1 MWHRVLFVIG
11 LFWILQVIMTYFQVK
26 HYQSRIRELRK
37 KGAIGIGTV
46 KGKLRAGVI
55 IILAVKNGHVAD
67 AEIMKGYSV
76 FARFKR
82 MPGLVGKKVNELLEN
97 NFNMSKAEKKALEI
111 AVKTLTEN
119 HSLEGELQNG

>member
-1 MWHRVLFVIG
+1 
-11 LFWILQVIMTYFQVK
+11 MTYFQVK

-46 KGKLRAGVI
+46 KGKLRAGIII

-82 MPGLVGKKVNELLEN
+82 IPGLVGKRVNKLLEH
-97 NFNMSKAEKKALEI
+97 NFNLSKAEKKALEI

-119 HSLEGELQNG
+119 HSLEGELQND